1 MTITIE
7 ALKEKARG
15 HEQNEEWRKA
25 LDLYL
30 RAIRRLEE
38 EERPDIG
45 LHNRVGDLFTRVG
58 DADEAVEHYETA
70 VDLYDEAGLANNAI
84 AVCKKIVRNVPDRH
98 RVFLRMGLIRA
109 SQGFLVDARHHFLT
123 YAERMKAAGDL
134 DEALRALV
142 EFADLVP
149 GDAEIRL
156 AIASQF
162 EQHDRPPEA
171 AAQLARAYQILVLA
185 GEADEAAAVGERL
198 VAMRPE
204 TDLDELASSA
214 DPGAPLEAAS
224 FSPDDLALPVTVPG
238 AEPEVSEFEI
248 SLPGDV
254 PAAAADEPDLE
265 DRDPDDRHEAD
276 AIGAASH
283 GSGPETEGEASED
296 FEEIEIAAPLPYLT
310 FDDRDDDEEAL
321 EAVETG
327 LADEDGEAL
336 EAADT
341 ELADEDEGAPPS
353 LPYLEGTESLG
364 MPAAEPAPPAP
375 SLAELDAADAWTDP
389 RDEQAEVE
397 ATERMHAALEEALSE
412 VEAERAAEAE
422 GGTGDPR
429 RDDEVAAPQ
438 APEVA
443 GEAVDAVEL
452 HQRAVERAFRGGSEA
467 DLIAAYA
474 GLAEALEGSGAG
486 ERARGVYQQILG
498 LDPSHAG
505 ARAALGRISADPG
518 PAPEVASSED
528 YVDLGALILGDE
540 QEKTTR
546 FVVAYE
552 EPSGD
557 EDADFARMLSQFK
570 AKVAENVD
578 STDVRAHHDLGVA
591 YREMG
596 LLDEAIEQF
605 QKALRASTDH
615 LATYEALGQ
624 AFLDKGAYAPA
635 VRVLTRAL
643 NAPWEVE
650 DELLGIYYYLGRAYE
665 AQGNTPQAVEF
676 YDRVFS
682 LDINFADV
690 TERLRVLR

>member
-15 HEQNEEWRKA
+15 HEQSEEWRKA

-30 RAIRRLEE
+30 RAIERLEE

-58 DADEAVEHYETA
+58 DTDQAVEHYETA

-84 AVCKKIVRNVPDRH
+84 AVCKKIVRNVPGRH
-98 RVFLRMGLIRA
+98 RVYLRMGLIRA
-109 SQGFLVDARHHFLT
+109 NQGFLVDARHHFLT

-156 AIASQF
+156 AIASQY
-162 EQHDRPPEA
+162 EQHDRPGDA
-171 AAQLARAYQILVLA
+171 AAQLARAYQTLML
-185 GEADEAAAVGERL
+185 ADEHEQAASVGERL
-198 VAMRPE
+198 RALSPGA
-204 TDLDELASSA
+204 DLEDLAASA
-214 DPGAPLEAAS
+214 DPGAPLETTS
-224 FSPDDLALPVTVPG
+224 FSADDLAAPAPVAFGESDLTGFVISLAGDEPEAVAELDDTADAAPG
-238 AEPEVSEFEI
+238 A
-248 SLPGDV
+248 
-254 PAAAADEPDLE
+254 
-265 DRDPDDRHEAD
+265 
-276 AIGAASH
+276 
-283 GSGPETEGEASED
+283 GEATGALEELEED
-296 FEEIEIAAPLPYLT
+296 EELEELAIPEPLPYLT
-310 FDDRDDDEEAL
+310 LDDEE
-321 EAVETG
+321 EAEVAAAGPELDEEQEETP
-327 LADEDGEAL
+327 
-336 EAADT
+336 AA
-341 ELADEDEGAPPS
+341 
-353 LPYLEGTESLG
+353 LPYLEGTETLG
-364 MPAAEPAPPAP
+364 APPVEAGPAAPT
-375 SLAELDAADAWTDP
+375 LAELDAADAWTAP
-389 RDEQAEVE
+389 EAAEEVA
-397 ATERMHAALEEALSE
+397 ATERLHAALEEALGE
-412 VEAERAAEAE
+412 VQAERAAAEAE
-422 GGTGDPR
+422 EAAAAA
-429 RDDEVAAPQ
+429 EVEAPPAAEPV
-438 APEVA
+438 ED
-443 GEAVDAVEL
+443 EAVDEVEL
-452 HQRAVERAFRGGSEA
+452 HQRAVERAFRDGSEG
-467 DLIAAYA
+467 DLVQAYA
-474 GLAEALEGSGAG
+474 GLAGALERSGAG

-498 LDPSHAG
+498 LDPAHAG
-505 ARAALGRISADPG
+505 ARAALGRIATDAG

-578 STDVRAHHDLGVA
+578 ASDVRAHHDLGVA

-624 AFLDKGAYAPA
+624 AFLDKGAFAPA